1 MHSNLILC
9 NATDSLVD
17 ASSSRS
23 ISYGLKSWEETPI
36 DIVEDDGCS
45 SMPTVEGFYS
55 LRSPDAIKLVTV
67 GEDIYIITA
76 NEVSS
81 LVRNVY
87 PFICRHH
94 II

>member
-1 MHSNLILC
+1 
-9 NATDSLVD
+9 
-17 ASSSRS
+17 
-23 ISYGLKSWEETPI
+23 
-36 DIVEDDGCS
+36 
-45 SMPTVEGFYS
+45 MPTVEGFYS

-67 GEDIYIITA
+67 GEEIYIITA

-94 II
+94 FI